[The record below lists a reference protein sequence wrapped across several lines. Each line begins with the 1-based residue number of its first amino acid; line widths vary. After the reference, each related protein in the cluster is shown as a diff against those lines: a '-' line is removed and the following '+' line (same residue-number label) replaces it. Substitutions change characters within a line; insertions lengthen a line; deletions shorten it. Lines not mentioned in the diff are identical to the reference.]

1 VTKPVEPP
9 KAVEAPKPAEGGGGG
24 KWVLILLILLA
35 IGGAVFW
42 FVIRPTMMPQKVS
55 VKTTTAVVAD
65 VTRNFTTP
73 AMVKASAPVVLKIG
87 GAGKVSMVVEPGK
100 SVTAGSSLVELDSLV
115 TTQKAQAD
123 AQKALDALKKKLET
137 GRLKGK
143 AAADLQAKITE
154 KQNKI
159 GELEAQSKNA
169 KLLADKDVQVDKVL
183 VTKGQAVT
191 AGTDAVS
198 ILEKG
203 LIAELKVASTDSASL
218 SEGQKVSLTNAS
230 KSVSL
235 KGSIKSIAKQDDGS
249 LVTLGLPDDASVK
262 AGDELLVEKAVLKQ
276 VTALPA
282 LALVDG
288 SRVLVV
294 KEGKAA
300 AVSVTVS
307 EQDAD
312 SVLVSGLSGG
322 EQVISTRS
330 PELHEGTLVEV
341 GSAH

>member
-1 VTKPVEPP
+1 MEPPKPVEP
-9 KAVEAPKPAEGGGGG
+9 PKPAEGGGGG
-24 KWVLILLILLA
+24 KWVVILLILLA

-55 VKTTTAVVAD
+55 VKTITAVLAD
-65 VTRNFTTP
+65 VTRNYTTP
-73 AMVKASAPVVLKIG
+73 AMVKTSTPLVLKIS
-87 GAGKVSMVVEPGK
+87 GAGKVTMVVEPGK
-100 SVTAGSSLVELDSLV
+100 SVTAGSPLVELDSLG

-137 GRLKGK
+137 GRVKGK
-143 AAADLQAKITE
+143 AAADLQAKIAE

-159 GELEAQSKNA
+159 GELEAQSKA
-169 KLLADKDVQVDKVL
+169 ARLVADKDVQIDKVL

-203 LIAELKVASTDSASL
+203 LIAELKVQSADSASL

-235 KGSIKSIAKQDDGS
+235 KGSVKSIAKLDDGS
-249 LVTLGLPDDASVK
+249 LVTLGLPDDATVK
-262 AGDELLVEKAVLKQ
+262 AGDELLVEKSVLKQ
-276 VTALPA
+276 VATLPA
-282 LALVDG
+282 VALVDG

-307 EQDAD
+307 DQAAD

-330 PELHEGTLVEV
+330 PELHEGTPVEV
-341 GSAH
+341 APAQ

>member
-1 VTKPVEPP
+1 
-9 KAVEAPKPAEGGGGG
+9 
-24 KWVLILLILLA
+24 
-35 IGGAVFW
+35 
-42 FVIRPTMMPQKVS
+42 M
-55 VKTTTAVVAD
+55 
-65 VTRNFTTP
+65 
-73 AMVKASAPVVLKIG
+73 
-87 GAGKVSMVVEPGK
+87 
-100 SVTAGSSLVELDSLV
+100 TAGSSLVELDSLV

-249 LVTLGLPDDASVK
+249 LVPRSRPDALIHGAAASLAHVLAMLE
-262 AGDELLVEKAVLKQ
+262 AGALISVNGTHRPTPFGSICVHGDSPEAVA
-276 VTALPA
+276 TA
-282 LALVDG
+282 
-288 SRVLVV
+288 RVLRAGLL
-294 KEGKAA
+294 ERGYRLAGLEAIAA
-300 AVSVTVS
+300 
-307 EQDAD
+307 D
-312 SVLVSGLSGG
+312 
-322 EQVISTRS
+322 
-330 PELHEGTLVEV
+330 
-341 GSAH
+341 